1 MRRGRAPRGRGRTGR
16 RESLT
21 RQTRSRSAASSDSP
35 PFVSVSFGTP
45 PPQCASVENFEDA
58 SHLQAVVRET
68 FMVDGPQS
76 LWECAIERQVTASE
90 KVDSCDRAGLAP
102 YSNGAKA

>member
-1 MRRGRAPRGRGRTGR
+1 MPRGRAPRGRGRTAR

-35 PFVSVSFGTP
+35 PLPSVSFAYP

-58 SHLQAVVRET
+58 SHLQAVVREMI
-68 FMVDGPQS
+68 MVDMPHS
-76 LWECAIERQVTASE
+76 MWECAIERRVTTSE
-90 KVDSCDRAGLAP
+90 KVLG
-102 YSNGAKA
+102 